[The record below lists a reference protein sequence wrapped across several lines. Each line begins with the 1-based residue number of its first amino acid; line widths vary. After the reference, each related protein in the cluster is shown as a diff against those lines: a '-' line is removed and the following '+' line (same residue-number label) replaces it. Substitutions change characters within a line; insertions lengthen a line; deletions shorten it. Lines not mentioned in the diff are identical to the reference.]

1 MVVACRGS
9 ARAGLLSIAGERASL
24 TLMHAYDLALTAPIE
39 LDQVGEGEPTAR
51 VKSRIARF
59 DKENA
64 HGNILRPQA
73 VDKAYQVQLSAYDHD
88 SATGPFGTPGR
99 PPVGAG
105 VIEAK
110 GDWLVFDGEVNLTM
124 DRGRELYQSLRFSI
138 DNGVPVEWSYG
149 FRIEKARPLDAERP
163 WDGSELLKV
172 TPKEASPVYA
182 GANEGSRTLQLNDSR
197 RRELFALESDDQ
209 RSSHEAMA
217 DQRAAHVRLT
227 TLRRRQKA
235 GMPDARRTD

>member
-1 MVVACRGS
+1 
-9 ARAGLLSIAGERASL
+9 
-24 TLMHAYDLALTAPIE
+24 MHAYDLALTATVQ
-39 LDQVGEGEPTAR
+39 LDQAVEGESTAR
-51 VKSRIARF
+51 VQSRIAQF
-59 DKENA
+59 DKENS
-64 HGNILRPQA
+64 HGNILRRQA

-105 VIEAK
+105 VIDAQ
-110 GDWLVFDGEVNLTM
+110 GDWLVFDGLINLTM
-124 DRGRELYQSLRFSI
+124 DRGRELYDSLRFSLE
-138 DNGVPVEWSYG
+138 NEVPVEWSYG
-149 FRIEKARPLDAERP
+149 FRIEEATPLDPKHP

-209 RSSHEAMA
+209 RSPHEAMA